1 MVDRCILA
9 TNIAETSLTIDGVRF
24 VVDTGLVRLNY
35 FDVKSGVDSLIT
47 CPISQAAARQR
58 AGRAGRTQPGKVFRL
73 YSEQVFSDMQP
84 FTPPEMQR
92 CDVSWAVLELKA
104 LGVSDVLHFD
114 FLSPPSAEAMC
125 HALELL
131 YSLGALDEN
140 CNLTSDGNKMAEM
153 PVEPRLSRCL
163 LASLEYGCTEEM
175 LSVAAMCDVEY
186 PFVTL
191 RHRSSEE
198 SRQRLA
204 ESLAQFVSLDGDH
217 ITLLNVYKGFRQ
229 SGHNASWCEQHML
242 HFKMLARAKEVFRLA
257 LSTSLRMLDSRAS
270 GGDAAAAAQ
279 GGGLRLLHLR
289 GGHGGCPQGNHRWLL
304 RPRRPA

>member
-1 MVDRCILA
+1 MIGFGRCILA

-35 FDVKSGVDSLIT
+35 FDVRSGVDSLIT

-73 YSEQVFSDMQP
+73 YSETIFNGMQP

-92 CDVSWAVLELKA
+92 CDISWAVLELKA

-114 FLSPPSAEAMC
+114 FLSPPSAEVMSY
-125 HALELL
+125 ALELL

-163 LASLEYGCTEEM
+163 LASFQYGCTEEM

-191 RHRSSEE
+191 RQRSSEE

-217 ITLLNVYKGFRQ
+217 ITLLNVFNAFRQ
-229 SGHNASWCEQHML
+229 SGYSASWCEQHML
-242 HFKMLARAKEVFRLA
+242 HYKMLARAKEVIF
-257 LSTSLRMLDSRAS
+257 
-270 GGDAAAAAQ
+270 
-279 GGGLRLLHLR
+279 
-289 GGHGGCPQGNHRWLL
+289 P
-304 RPRRPA
+304 